1 MYVTELELIHVRNHR
16 HRTITFTPEII
27 VIHGPNGKGKTNILE
42 STYIATMGHSHRTSD
57 MKDVIS
63 WNEEEASIIVQF
75 MKADTPH
82 TLQIK
87 WGRKGKKI
95 IRLHDN
101 PLSQKELVG
110 TLNTVIFS
118 PEDLDLIK
126 GTPSLRR
133 RFLNME
139 ISQTSPQYYHQLT
152 MYQRAVQQRN
162 RILKEYNHTSKV
174 PVQDWDEQIA
184 TLGSQIIQ
192 KRLESL
198 KKLNQL
204 MDLMNRKLTNGKE
217 DLRLQYTQPYSEK
230 QLLVTKESLLQALQD
245 NLVDDRR
252 RLQTSVGPHR
262 DDIIFYSGPMD
273 LKRFGSQ
280 GQQRTAILS
289 VKLSEL
295 EYIKSEVGEYPIL
308 LLDDVLSEL
317 DQERRSNL
325 IKFIHKRIQT
335 IITTTDTTD
344 ILDLDKVQY
353 IDLMEEIPHGE

>member
-1 MYVTELELIHVRNHR
+1 MYMTELELIHVRNHS
-16 HRTITFTPEII
+16 HKQITFTPNII
-27 VIHGPNGKGKTNILE
+27 VIHGPNGRGKTNILE
-42 STYIATMGHSHRTSD
+42 SAYIATMGHSHRTSD
-57 MKDVIS
+57 MKDVIH
-63 WNEEEASIIVQF
+63 WNEDEASIIVHF
-75 MKADTPH
+75 MKAETPH

-87 WGRKGKKI
+87 WGRQGKKL

-118 PEDLDLIK
+118 PEDLELIK

-162 RILKEYNHTSKV
+162 RVLKEYSHKV
-174 PVQDWDEQIA
+174 HAPVQDWDEQIA
-184 TLGSQIIQ
+184 TLGAQIIQ

-217 DLRLQYTQPYSEK
+217 DLRLQYTQPYSEHT
-230 QLLVTKESLLQALQD
+230 LLVTKEALLSALQSH
-245 NLVDDRR
+245 LAEDRR
-252 RLQTSVGPHR
+252 RFQTSVGPHR

-317 DQERRSNL
+317 DQQRRQNL
-325 IKFIHKRIQT
+325 LKFIHKRVQT
-335 IITTTDTTD
+335 IITTTDTEETAG
-344 ILDLDKVQY
+344 LDNVQY
-353 IDLMEEIPHGE
+353 IDLGEEVL

>member
-1 MYVTELELIHVRNHR
+1 MYMTELELIHVRNHS
-16 HRTITFTPEII
+16 HKQITFTPNII
-27 VIHGPNGKGKTNILE
+27 VIHGPNGRGKTNILE
-42 STYIATMGHSHRTSD
+42 SAYIATMGHSHRTSD
-57 MKDVIS
+57 MKDVIH
-63 WNEEEASIIVQF
+63 WNEDEASIIVHF
-75 MKADTPH
+75 MKAETPH

-87 WGRKGKKI
+87 WGRQGKKL

-118 PEDLDLIK
+118 PEDLELIK

-162 RILKEYNHTSKV
+162 RVLKEYSHKAHA

-184 TLGSQIIQ
+184 TLGAQIIQ

-217 DLRLQYTQPYSEK
+217 DLRLQYTQPYSEHT
-230 QLLVTKESLLQALQD
+230 LLVTKEALLSALQSH
-245 NLVDDRR
+245 LAEDRR
-252 RLQTSVGPHR
+252 RFQTSVGPHR

-317 DQERRSNL
+317 DQERRQNL
-325 IKFIHKRIQT
+325 LKFIHKRVQT
-335 IITTTDTTD
+335 IITTTDIEETAG
-344 ILDLDKVQY
+344 LDNVQY
-353 IDLMEEIPHGE
+353 IDLSEEVL

>member
-1 MYVTELELIHVRNHR
+1 MYMTELELIHVRNHS
-16 HRTITFTPEII
+16 HKQITFTPNIV
-27 VIHGPNGKGKTNILE
+27 VIHGPNGRGKTNILE
-42 STYIATMGHSHRTSD
+42 SAYIATMGHSHRTSD
-57 MKDVIS
+57 MKDVIY
-63 WNEEEASIIVQF
+63 WNEDEASIIVHF
-75 MKADTPH
+75 MKAETPH

-87 WGRKGKKI
+87 WGRQGKKL

-118 PEDLDLIK
+118 PEDLELIK

-162 RILKEYNHTSKV
+162 RVLKEYSHKAYA

-184 TLGSQIIQ
+184 TLGAQIIQ

-217 DLRLQYTQPYSEK
+217 DLRLQYTQPYSEHT
-230 QLLVTKESLLQALQD
+230 LLVTKEALLSALQSH
-245 NLVDDRR
+245 LAEDRR
-252 RLQTSVGPHR
+252 RFQTSVGPHR

-317 DQERRSNL
+317 DQERRQNL
-325 IKFIHKRIQT
+325 LKFIHKRVQT
-335 IITTTDTTD
+335 IITTTDTEETAG
-344 ILDLDKVQY
+344 LDNVQY
-353 IDLMEEIPHGE
+353 IDLGEEVL

>member
-1 MYVTELELIHVRNHR
+1 MYMTELELIHVRNHS
-16 HRTITFTPEII
+16 HKQITFTPNII
-27 VIHGPNGKGKTNILE
+27 VIHGPNGRGKTNILE
-42 STYIATMGHSHRTSD
+42 SAYIATMGHSHRTSD
-57 MKDVIS
+57 MKDVIH
-63 WNEEEASIIVQF
+63 WNEDEASIIVHF
-75 MKADTPH
+75 MKAETPH

-87 WGRKGKKI
+87 WGRQGKKL

-118 PEDLDLIK
+118 PEDLELIK

-162 RILKEYNHTSKV
+162 RVLKEYSHKAHA

-184 TLGSQIIQ
+184 TLGAQIIQ

-217 DLRLQYTQPYSEK
+217 DLRLQYIQPYSEYT
-230 QLLVTKESLLQALQD
+230 LLVTKEALLSALQSH
-245 NLVDDRR
+245 LAEDRR
-252 RLQTSVGPHR
+252 RFQTSVGPHR

-317 DQERRSNL
+317 DQERRQNL
-325 IKFIHKRIQT
+325 LKFIHKRVQT
-335 IITTTDTTD
+335 IITTTDIEETAG
-344 ILDLDKVQY
+344 LDNVQY
-353 IDLMEEIPHGE
+353 IDLSEEVL

>member
-1 MYVTELELIHVRNHR
+1 MTELELIHVRNHR
-16 HRTITFTPEII
+16 HKQITFTPNII
-27 VIHGPNGKGKTNILE
+27 VIHGPNGRGKTNILE
-42 STYIATMGHSHRTSD
+42 SAYIATMGHSHRTSD
-57 MKDVIS
+57 MKDVIH
-63 WNEEEASIIVQF
+63 WNEDEASIIVHF
-75 MKADTPH
+75 MKAETPH

-87 WGRKGKKI
+87 WGRQGKKL

-118 PEDLDLIK
+118 PEDLELIK

-162 RILKEYNHTSKV
+162 RVLKEYSHKAHA

-184 TLGSQIIQ
+184 TLGAQIIQ

-217 DLRLQYTQPYSEK
+217 DLRLQYTQPYSEHT
-230 QLLVTKESLLQALQD
+230 LLVTKEALLSALQSH
-245 NLVDDRR
+245 LAEDRR
-252 RLQTSVGPHR
+252 RFQTSVGPHR

-317 DQERRSNL
+317 DQERRQNL
-325 IKFIHKRIQT
+325 LKFIHKRVQT
-335 IITTTDTTD
+335 IITTTDKEETAG
-344 ILDLDKVQY
+344 LDMVQY
-353 IDLMEEIPHGE
+353 VDLGEEVL

>member
-1 MYVTELELIHVRNHR
+1 MYMTELELIHVRNHS
-16 HRTITFTPEII
+16 HKQITFTPNII
-27 VIHGPNGKGKTNILE
+27 VIHGPNGRGKTNILE
-42 STYIATMGHSHRTSD
+42 SAYIATMGHSHRTSD
-57 MKDVIS
+57 MKDVIH
-63 WNEEEASIIVQF
+63 WNEDEASIIVHF
-75 MKADTPH
+75 MKAETPH

-87 WGRKGKKI
+87 WGRQGKKI

-118 PEDLDLIK
+118 PEDLELIK

-162 RILKEYNHTSKV
+162 RVLKEYSHKAHA

-184 TLGSQIIQ
+184 TLGARIIQ

-217 DLRLQYTQPYSEK
+217 DLRLQYTQPYSEHT
-230 QLLVTKESLLQALQD
+230 LLVTKEALLNVLQSH
-245 NLVDDRR
+245 LEEDRR
-252 RLQTSVGPHR
+252 RFQTSVGPHR

-317 DQERRSNL
+317 DQERRQNL
-325 IKFIHKRIQT
+325 LKFIHKRVQT
-335 IITTTDTTD
+335 IITTTDMEETAG
-344 ILDLDKVQY
+344 LDNVQY
-353 IDLMEEIPHGE
+353 IDLGEEVL

>member
-1 MYVTELELIHVRNHR
+1 MYMTELELIHVRNHS
-16 HRTITFTPEII
+16 HKQITFTPNII
-27 VIHGPNGKGKTNILE
+27 VIHGPNGRGKTNILE
-42 STYIATMGHSHRTSD
+42 SAYIATMGHSHRTSD
-57 MKDVIS
+57 MKDVIH
-63 WNEEEASIIVQF
+63 WNEDEASIIVHF
-75 MKADTPH
+75 MKAETPH

-87 WGRKGKKI
+87 WGRQGKKL

-118 PEDLDLIK
+118 PEDLELIK

-162 RILKEYNHTSKV
+162 RVLKEYSHKAHA

-184 TLGSQIIQ
+184 TVGAQIIQ

-217 DLRLQYTQPYSEK
+217 DLRLQYTQPYSEHT
-230 QLLVTKESLLQALQD
+230 LLVTKEALLSALQSH
-245 NLVDDRR
+245 LAEDRR
-252 RLQTSVGPHR
+252 RFQTSVGPHR

-317 DQERRSNL
+317 DQERRQNL
-325 IKFIHKRIQT
+325 LKFIHKRVQT
-335 IITTTDTTD
+335 IITTTDTEETAG
-344 ILDLDKVQY
+344 LDNVQY
-353 IDLMEEIPHGE
+353 IDLGEEVL

>member
-1 MYVTELELIHVRNHR
+1 MYMTELELIHVRNHS
-16 HRTITFTPEII
+16 HKQITFTPNII
-27 VIHGPNGKGKTNILE
+27 VIYGPNGRGKTNILE
-42 STYIATMGHSHRTSD
+42 SAYIATMGHSHRTSD
-57 MKDVIS
+57 MKDVIH
-63 WNEEEASIIVQF
+63 WNEDEASIIVHF
-75 MKADTPH
+75 MKAETPH

-87 WGRKGKKI
+87 WGRQGKKL

-118 PEDLDLIK
+118 PEDLELIK

-162 RILKEYNHTSKV
+162 RVLKEYSYKAYA

-184 TLGSQIIQ
+184 TLGAQIIQ

-217 DLRLQYTQPYSEK
+217 DLRLQYTQPYSEHT
-230 QLLVTKESLLQALQD
+230 LLVTKEALLSALQSH
-245 NLVDDRR
+245 LVEDRR
-252 RLQTSVGPHR
+252 RFQTSVGPHR

-317 DQERRSNL
+317 DQERRQNL
-325 IKFIHKRIQT
+325 LKFIHKRVQT
-335 IITTTDTTD
+335 IITTTDTEETAG
-344 ILDLDKVQY
+344 LDNVQY
-353 IDLMEEIPHGE
+353 IDLGEEVL

>member
-1 MYVTELELIHVRNHR
+1 MYMTELELIHVRNHS
-16 HRTITFTPEII
+16 HKQITFTPNII
-27 VIHGPNGKGKTNILE
+27 VIHGPNGRGKTNILE
-42 STYIATMGHSHRTSD
+42 SAYIATMGHSHRTSD
-57 MKDVIS
+57 MKDVIH
-63 WNEEEASIIVQF
+63 WNEDEASIIVHF
-75 MKADTPH
+75 MKAETPH

-87 WGRKGKKI
+87 WGRQGKKL

-118 PEDLDLIK
+118 PEDLELIK

-162 RILKEYNHTSKV
+162 RVLKEYSHKAYA

-184 TLGSQIIQ
+184 TLGAQIIQ

-217 DLRLQYTQPYSEK
+217 DLRLQYTQPYSEHT
-230 QLLVTKESLLQALQD
+230 LLVKKEALLSALQSH
-245 NLVDDRR
+245 LAEDRR
-252 RLQTSVGPHR
+252 RFQTSVGPHR

-317 DQERRSNL
+317 DQERRQNL
-325 IKFIHKRIQT
+325 LKFIHKRVQT
-335 IITTTDTTD
+335 IITTTDTEETAG
-344 ILDLDKVQY
+344 LDNVQY
-353 IDLMEEIPHGE
+353 IDLGEEVL

>member
-1 MYVTELELIHVRNHR
+1 MYMTELELIHVRNHS
-16 HRTITFTPEII
+16 HKQITFTPNII
-27 VIHGPNGKGKTNILE
+27 VIHGPNGRGKTNILE
-42 STYIATMGHSHRTSD
+42 SAYIATMGHSHRTSD
-57 MKDVIS
+57 MKDVIH
-63 WNEEEASIIVQF
+63 WNEDEASIIVYF
-75 MKADTPH
+75 MKAETPH

-87 WGRKGKKI
+87 WGRQGKKL

-118 PEDLDLIK
+118 PEDLELIK

-162 RILKEYNHTSKV
+162 RVLKEYSHKAHA

-184 TLGSQIIQ
+184 TLGAQIIQ

-217 DLRLQYTQPYSEK
+217 DLRLQYTQPYSEHT
-230 QLLVTKESLLQALQD
+230 LLVTKEALLSALQSH
-245 NLVDDRR
+245 LAEDRR
-252 RLQTSVGPHR
+252 RFQTSVGPHR

-317 DQERRSNL
+317 DQERRQNL
-325 IKFIHKRIQT
+325 LKFIHKRVQT
-335 IITTTDTTD
+335 IITTTDTEETAG
-344 ILDLDKVQY
+344 LDNVQY
-353 IDLMEEIPHGE
+353 IDLGEEVL

>member
-1 MYVTELELIHVRNHR
+1 MTELELIHVRNHS
-16 HRTITFTPEII
+16 HKQITFTPNII
-27 VIHGPNGKGKTNILE
+27 VIYGPNGRGKTNILE
-42 STYIATMGHSHRTSD
+42 SAYIATMGHSHRTSD
-57 MKDVIS
+57 MKDVIH
-63 WNEEEASIIVQF
+63 WNEDEASIIVHF
-75 MKADTPH
+75 MKAETPH

-87 WGRKGKKI
+87 WGRQGKKL

-118 PEDLDLIK
+118 PEDLELIK

-162 RILKEYNHTSKV
+162 RVLKEYSHKAHA

-184 TLGSQIIQ
+184 TLGAQIIQ

-217 DLRLQYTQPYSEK
+217 DLRLQYTQPYSEHT
-230 QLLVTKESLLQALQD
+230 LLVTKEALLSALQSH
-245 NLVDDRR
+245 LAEDRR
-252 RLQTSVGPHR
+252 RFQTSVGPHR

-317 DQERRSNL
+317 DQERRQNL
-325 IKFIHKRIQT
+325 LKFIHKRVQT
-335 IITTTDTTD
+335 IITTTDTEETAG
-344 ILDLDKVQY
+344 LDNVQY
-353 IDLMEEIPHGE
+353 IDLGEEVL

>member
-1 MYVTELELIHVRNHR
+1 MYMTELELIHVRNHS
-16 HRTITFTPEII
+16 HKQITFTPNII
-27 VIHGPNGKGKTNILE
+27 VIHGPNGRGKTNILE
-42 STYIATMGHSHRTSD
+42 SAYIATMGHSHRTSD
-57 MKDVIS
+57 MKDVIH
-63 WNEEEASIIVQF
+63 WNEDEASIIVHF
-75 MKADTPH
+75 MKAETPH

-87 WGRKGKKI
+87 WGRQGKKL

-118 PEDLDLIK
+118 PEDLELIK

-139 ISQTSPQYYHQLT
+139 ISQTSTQYYHQLT

-162 RILKEYNHTSKV
+162 RVLKEYSHKAHA

-184 TLGSQIIQ
+184 TLGAQIIQ

-217 DLRLQYTQPYSEK
+217 DLRLQYIQPYSEYT
-230 QLLVTKESLLQALQD
+230 LLVTKEALLSALQSH
-245 NLVDDRR
+245 LAEDRR
-252 RLQTSVGPHR
+252 RFQTSVGPHR

-317 DQERRSNL
+317 DQERRQNL
-325 IKFIHKRIQT
+325 LKFIHKRVQT
-335 IITTTDTTD
+335 IITTTDIEETAG
-344 ILDLDKVQY
+344 LDNVQY
-353 IDLMEEIPHGE
+353 IDLSEEVL

>member
-1 MYVTELELIHVRNHR
+1 MYMTELELIHVRNHS
-16 HRTITFTPEII
+16 HKQITFTPNII
-27 VIHGPNGKGKTNILE
+27 VIYGPNGRGKTNILE
-42 STYIATMGHSHRTSD
+42 SAYIATMGHSHRTSD
-57 MKDVIS
+57 MKDVIH
-63 WNEEEASIIVQF
+63 WNEDEASIIVHF
-75 MKADTPH
+75 MKAETPH

-87 WGRKGKKI
+87 WGRQGKKL

-118 PEDLDLIK
+118 PEDLELIK

-162 RILKEYNHTSKV
+162 RVLKEYSHKAHA

-184 TLGSQIIQ
+184 TLGAQIIQ
-192 KRLESL
+192 KRLVSL

-204 MDLMNRKLTNGKE
+204 MDLMNRKVTNGKE
-217 DLRLQYTQPYSEK
+217 DLRLQYTQPYSEHT
-230 QLLVTKESLLQALQD
+230 LLVTKEALLSALQSH
-245 NLVDDRR
+245 LAEDRR
-252 RLQTSVGPHR
+252 RFQTSVGPHR

-317 DQERRSNL
+317 DQERRQNL
-325 IKFIHKRIQT
+325 LKFIHKRVQT
-335 IITTTDTTD
+335 IITTTDTEETAG
-344 ILDLDKVQY
+344 LDNVQY
-353 IDLMEEIPHGE
+353 IDLGEEVL

>member
-1 MYVTELELIHVRNHR
+1 MYMTELELIHVRNHS
-16 HRTITFTPEII
+16 HKQITFTPNIV
-27 VIHGPNGKGKTNILE
+27 VIHGPNGRGKTNILE
-42 STYIATMGHSHRTSD
+42 SAYIATMGHSHRTSD
-57 MKDVIS
+57 MKDVIH
-63 WNEEEASIIVQF
+63 WNEDEASIIVHF
-75 MKADTPH
+75 MKAETPH

-87 WGRKGKKI
+87 WGRQGKKL

-118 PEDLDLIK
+118 PEDLELIK

-162 RILKEYNHTSKV
+162 RVLKEYSHKAHA

-184 TLGSQIIQ
+184 TLGAQIIQ

-217 DLRLQYTQPYSEK
+217 DLRLQYIQPYSEHT
-230 QLLVTKESLLQALQD
+230 LLVTKEALLNALQSH
-245 NLVDDRR
+245 LAEDRR
-252 RLQTSVGPHR
+252 RFQTSVGPHR

-317 DQERRSNL
+317 DQERRQNL
-325 IKFIHKRIQT
+325 LKFIHKRVQT
-335 IITTTDTTD
+335 IITTTDTEETAG
-344 ILDLDKVQY
+344 LDNVQY
-353 IDLMEEIPHGE
+353 IDLGEEVL

>member
-1 MYVTELELIHVRNHR
+1 MYMTELELIHVRNHS
-16 HRTITFTPEII
+16 HKQITFTPNII
-27 VIHGPNGKGKTNILE
+27 VIHGPNGRGKTNILE
-42 STYIATMGHSHRTSD
+42 SAYIATMGHSHRTSD
-57 MKDVIS
+57 MKDVIH
-63 WNEEEASIIVQF
+63 WNEDEASIIVHF
-75 MKADTPH
+75 MKAETPH

-87 WGRKGKKI
+87 WGRQWKKI

-118 PEDLDLIK
+118 PEDLELIK

-162 RILKEYNHTSKV
+162 RVLKEYSHKAHA

-184 TLGSQIIQ
+184 TLGARIIQ

-217 DLRLQYTQPYSEK
+217 DLRLQYTQPYSEHT
-230 QLLVTKESLLQALQD
+230 LLVTKEALLNALQSH
-245 NLVDDRR
+245 LEEDRR
-252 RLQTSVGPHR
+252 RFQTSVGPHR

-317 DQERRSNL
+317 DQERRQNL
-325 IKFIHKRIQT
+325 LKFIHKRVQT
-335 IITTTDTTD
+335 IITTTDTEETAG
-344 ILDLDKVQY
+344 LDNVQY
-353 IDLMEEIPHGE
+353 IDLGEEVL

>member
-1 MYVTELELIHVRNHR
+1 MYMTELELIHVRNHS
-16 HRTITFTPEII
+16 HKQITFTPNIV
-27 VIHGPNGKGKTNILE
+27 VIHGPNGRGKTNILE
-42 STYIATMGHSHRTSD
+42 SAYIATMGHSHRTSD
-57 MKDVIS
+57 MKDVIH
-63 WNEEEASIIVQF
+63 WNEDEASIIVHF
-75 MKADTPH
+75 MKAETPH

-87 WGRKGKKI
+87 WGRQGKKL

-118 PEDLDLIK
+118 PEDLELIK

-162 RILKEYNHTSKV
+162 RVLKEYSHKANV
-174 PVQDWDEQIA
+174 PVKDWDEQIA
-184 TLGSQIIQ
+184 TLGAQIIQ

-217 DLRLQYTQPYSEK
+217 DLRLQYTQPYSEHT
-230 QLLVTKESLLQALQD
+230 LLVTKEALLSALQSH
-245 NLVDDRR
+245 LAEDRR
-252 RLQTSVGPHR
+252 RFQTSVGPHR

-317 DQERRSNL
+317 DQERRQNL
-325 IKFIHKRIQT
+325 LKFIHKRVQT
-335 IITTTDTTD
+335 IITTTDTEETAG
-344 ILDLDKVQY
+344 LDNVQY
-353 IDLMEEIPHGE
+353 IDLGEEVL

>member
-1 MYVTELELIHVRNHR
+1 MYMTELELINVRNHS
-16 HRTITFTPEII
+16 HKQITFTPNII
-27 VIHGPNGKGKTNILE
+27 VIYGPNGRGKTNILE
-42 STYIATMGHSHRTSD
+42 SAYIATMGHSHRTSD
-57 MKDVIS
+57 MKDVIH
-63 WNEEEASIIVQF
+63 WNEDEASIIVHF
-75 MKADTPH
+75 MKAETPH

-87 WGRKGKKI
+87 WGRQGKKL

-101 PLSQKELVG
+101 PLSQKALVG

-118 PEDLDLIK
+118 PEDLELLT

-162 RILKEYNHTSKV
+162 RVLKEYSHKAHA

-184 TLGSQIIQ
+184 TLGAQIIQ

-217 DLRLQYTQPYSEK
+217 DLRLQYSQPYSEQ
-230 QLLVTKESLLQALQD
+230 QLLVTKEALLSALQSH
-245 NLVDDRR
+245 LAEDRR
-252 RLQTSVGPHR
+252 RFQTSVGPHR

-317 DQERRSNL
+317 DQERRQNL
-325 IKFIHKRIQT
+325 LKFIHKRVQT
-335 IITTTDTTD
+335 IITTTDTEETAG
-344 ILDLDKVQY
+344 LDNVQY
-353 IDLMEEIPHGE
+353 IDLGEEVL

>member
-1 MYVTELELIHVRNHR
+1 MYMTELELIHVRNHS
-16 HRTITFTPEII
+16 HKQITFTPNIV
-27 VIHGPNGKGKTNILE
+27 VIHGPNGRGKTNILE
-42 STYIATMGHSHRTSD
+42 SAYIATMGHSHRTSD
-57 MKDVIS
+57 MKDVIH
-63 WNEEEASIIVQF
+63 WNEDEASIIVHF
-75 MKADTPH
+75 MKAETPH

-87 WGRKGKKI
+87 WGRQGKKL

-118 PEDLDLIK
+118 PEDLELIK

-162 RILKEYNHTSKV
+162 RVLKEYSHKANA

-184 TLGSQIIQ
+184 TLGAQIIQ

-217 DLRLQYTQPYSEK
+217 DLRLQYTQPYSEHT
-230 QLLVTKESLLQALQD
+230 LLVTKEALLSALQSH
-245 NLVDDRR
+245 LAEDRR
-252 RLQTSVGPHR
+252 RFQTSVGPHR

-317 DQERRSNL
+317 DQERRQNL
-325 IKFIHKRIQT
+325 LKFIHKRVQT
-335 IITTTDTTD
+335 IITTTDTEETAG
-344 ILDLDKVQY
+344 LDNVQY
-353 IDLMEEIPHGE
+353 IDLGEEVL

>member
-1 MYVTELELIHVRNHR
+1 MYMTELELIHVRNHS
-16 HRTITFTPEII
+16 HKQITFTPNII
-27 VIHGPNGKGKTNILE
+27 VIHGPNGRGKTNILE
-42 STYIATMGHSHRTSD
+42 SAYIATMGHSHRTSD
-57 MKDVIS
+57 MKDVIH
-63 WNEEEASIIVQF
+63 WNEDEASIIVHF
-75 MKADTPH
+75 MKAETPH

-87 WGRKGKKI
+87 WGRQGKKL

-101 PLSQKELVG
+101 LLSQKELVG

-118 PEDLDLIK
+118 PEDLELIK

-162 RILKEYNHTSKV
+162 RVLKEYSHKAHA

-184 TLGSQIIQ
+184 TLGAQIIQ

-217 DLRLQYTQPYSEK
+217 DLRLQYTQPYSEHT
-230 QLLVTKESLLQALQD
+230 LLVTKEDLLSALQSH
-245 NLVDDRR
+245 LVEDRR
-252 RLQTSVGPHR
+252 RFQTSVGPHR

-317 DQERRSNL
+317 DQERRQNL
-325 IKFIHKRIQT
+325 LKFIHKRVQT
-335 IITTTDTTD
+335 IITTTDMEETAG
-344 ILDLDKVQY
+344 LDNVQY
-353 IDLMEEIPHGE
+353 IDLGEEVL

>member
-1 MYVTELELIHVRNHR
+1 MYMTELELIHVRNHS
-16 HRTITFTPEII
+16 HKQITFTPNII
-27 VIHGPNGKGKTNILE
+27 VIHGPNGRGKTNILE
-42 STYIATMGHSHRTSD
+42 SAYIATMGHSHRTSD
-57 MKDVIS
+57 MKDVIH
-63 WNEEEASIIVQF
+63 WNEDEASIIVHF
-75 MKADTPH
+75 MKAETPH

-87 WGRKGKKI
+87 WGRQGKKL

-101 PLSQKELVG
+101 LLSQKELVG

-118 PEDLDLIK
+118 PEDLELIK

-162 RILKEYNHTSKV
+162 RVLKEYSHKAHA

-184 TLGSQIIQ
+184 TLGAQIIQ

-217 DLRLQYTQPYSEK
+217 DLRLQYTQPYSEHT
-230 QLLVTKESLLQALQD
+230 LLVTKEALLSALQSH
-245 NLVDDRR
+245 LAEDRR
-252 RLQTSVGPHR
+252 RFQTSVGPHR

-317 DQERRSNL
+317 DQERRQNL
-325 IKFIHKRIQT
+325 LKFIHKRVQT
-335 IITTTDTTD
+335 IITTTDIEETAG
-344 ILDLDKVQY
+344 LDNVQY
-353 IDLMEEIPHGE
+353 IDLSEEVL

>member
-1 MYVTELELIHVRNHR
+1 MYMTELELIHVRNHS
-16 HRTITFTPEII
+16 HKQITFTPNII
-27 VIHGPNGKGKTNILE
+27 VIHGPNGRGKTNILE
-42 STYIATMGHSHRTSD
+42 SAYIATMGHSHRTSD
-57 MKDVIS
+57 MKDVIH
-63 WNEEEASIIVQF
+63 WNEDEASIIVHF
-75 MKADTPH
+75 MKAETPH

-87 WGRKGKKI
+87 WVRQGKKL

-118 PEDLDLIK
+118 PEDLELIK

-162 RILKEYNHTSKV
+162 RVLKEYSHKAHA

-184 TLGSQIIQ
+184 TLGAQIIQ

-217 DLRLQYTQPYSEK
+217 DLRLQYTQPYSEHT
-230 QLLVTKESLLQALQD
+230 LLVTKEALLSALQSH
-245 NLVDDRR
+245 LAEDRR
-252 RLQTSVGPHR
+252 RFQTSVGPHR

-317 DQERRSNL
+317 DQERRQNL
-325 IKFIHKRIQT
+325 LKFIHKRVQT
-335 IITTTDTTD
+335 IITTTDTEETAG
-344 ILDLDKVQY
+344 LDNVQY
-353 IDLMEEIPHGE
+353 IDLGEEVL

>member
-1 MYVTELELIHVRNHR
+1 MTELELIHVRNHS
-16 HRTITFTPEII
+16 HKQITFTPNII
-27 VIHGPNGKGKTNILE
+27 VIHGPNGRGKTNILE
-42 STYIATMGHSHRTSD
+42 SAYIATMGHSHRTSD
-57 MKDVIS
+57 MKDVIH
-63 WNEEEASIIVQF
+63 WNEDEASIIVHF
-75 MKADTPH
+75 MKAETPH

-87 WGRKGKKI
+87 WVRQGKKL
-95 IRLHDN
+95 IRLNDN

-118 PEDLDLIK
+118 PEDLELIK

-162 RILKEYNHTSKV
+162 RVLKEYSHKAHA

-184 TLGSQIIQ
+184 TLGAQIIQ

-217 DLRLQYTQPYSEK
+217 DLRLQYTQPYSEHT
-230 QLLVTKESLLQALQD
+230 LLVTKEALLSALQSH
-245 NLVDDRR
+245 LAEDRR
-252 RLQTSVGPHR
+252 RFQTSVGPHR

-317 DQERRSNL
+317 DQERRQNL
-325 IKFIHKRIQT
+325 LKFIHKRVQT
-335 IITTTDTTD
+335 IITTTDTEETAG
-344 ILDLDKVQY
+344 LDNVQY
-353 IDLMEEIPHGE
+353 IDLGEEVL

>member
-1 MYVTELELIHVRNHR
+1 MYMTELELIHVRNHS
-16 HRTITFTPEII
+16 HKQITFTPNII
-27 VIHGPNGKGKTNILE
+27 VIHGPNGRGKTNILE
-42 STYIATMGHSHRTSD
+42 SAYIATMGHSHRTSD
-57 MKDVIS
+57 MKDVIH
-63 WNEEEASIIVQF
+63 WNEDEASIIVHF
-75 MKADTPH
+75 MKAETPH

-87 WGRKGKKI
+87 WGRQGKKL

-118 PEDLDLIK
+118 PEDLELIK

-162 RILKEYNHTSKV
+162 LVLKEYSHKAHA
-174 PVQDWDEQIA
+174 PAQAWDEQSA
-184 TLGSQIIQ
+184 TLGAQIIQ

-217 DLRLQYTQPYSEK
+217 DLRLQYTQPYSEHT
-230 QLLVTKESLLQALQD
+230 LLVKKEALLSALQSH
-245 NLVDDRR
+245 LAEDRR
-252 RLQTSVGPHR
+252 RFQTSVGPHR

-317 DQERRSNL
+317 DQERRQNL
-325 IKFIHKRIQT
+325 LKFIHKRVQT
-335 IITTTDTTD
+335 IITTTDTEETAS
-344 ILDLDKVQY
+344 LDNVQY
-353 IDLMEEIPHGE
+353 IDLGEEVL

>member
-1 MYVTELELIHVRNHR
+1 MTELELIHVRNHS
-16 HRTITFTPEII
+16 HKQITFTPNII
-27 VIHGPNGKGKTNILE
+27 VIHGPNGRGKTNILE
-42 STYIATMGHSHRTSD
+42 SAYIATMGHSHRTSD
-57 MKDVIS
+57 MKDVIH
-63 WNEEEASIIVQF
+63 WNEDEASIIVHF
-75 MKADTPH
+75 MKAETPH

-87 WGRKGKKI
+87 WGRQGKKL

-118 PEDLDLIK
+118 PEDLELIK

-162 RILKEYNHTSKV
+162 RVLKEYSHKAHA

-184 TLGSQIIQ
+184 TLGAQIIQ

-217 DLRLQYTQPYSEK
+217 DLRLQYTQPYSEHT
-230 QLLVTKESLLQALQD
+230 LLVTKEALLSALQSH
-245 NLVDDRR
+245 LVEDRR
-252 RLQTSVGPHR
+252 RFQTSVGPHR

-317 DQERRSNL
+317 DQERRQNL
-325 IKFIHKRIQT
+325 LKFIHKRVQT
-335 IITTTDTTD
+335 IITTTDTEETAG
-344 ILDLDKVQY
+344 LDNVQY
-353 IDLMEEIPHGE
+353 IDLGEEVL

>member
-1 MYVTELELIHVRNHR
+1 MYMTELELIHVRNHS
-16 HRTITFTPEII
+16 HKQITFTPNII
-27 VIHGPNGKGKTNILE
+27 VIHGPNGRGKTNILE
-42 STYIATMGHSHRTSD
+42 SAYIATMGHSHRTSD
-57 MKDVIS
+57 MKDVIH
-63 WNEEEASIIVQF
+63 WNEDEASIIVHF
-75 MKADTPH
+75 MKAETPH

-87 WGRKGKKI
+87 WGRQGKKL

-118 PEDLDLIK
+118 PEDLELIK

-152 MYQRAVQQRN
+152 MYQRSVQQRN
-162 RILKEYNHTSKV
+162 RVLKEYSHKAHA

-184 TLGSQIIQ
+184 TLGAQIIQ

-217 DLRLQYTQPYSEK
+217 DLRLQYTQPYSEHT
-230 QLLVTKESLLQALQD
+230 LLVTKEALLSALQSH
-245 NLVDDRR
+245 LAEDRR
-252 RLQTSVGPHR
+252 RFQTSVGPHR

-317 DQERRSNL
+317 DQERRQNL
-325 IKFIHKRIQT
+325 LKFIHKRVQT
-335 IITTTDTTD
+335 IITTTDIEETAG
-344 ILDLDKVQY
+344 LDNVQY
-353 IDLMEEIPHGE
+353 IDLSEEVL

>member
-1 MYVTELELIHVRNHR
+1 MTELELIHVRNHR
-16 HRTITFTPEII
+16 HKQITFTPNII
-27 VIHGPNGKGKTNILE
+27 VIHGPNGRGKTNILE
-42 STYIATMGHSHRTSD
+42 SAYIATMGHSHRTSD
-57 MKDVIS
+57 MKDVIH
-63 WNEEEASIIVQF
+63 WNEDEASIIVHF
-75 MKADTPH
+75 MKAETPH

-87 WGRKGKKI
+87 WGRQGKKL

-118 PEDLDLIK
+118 PEDLELIK

-162 RILKEYNHTSKV
+162 RVLKEYSHKAHA
-174 PVQDWDEQIA
+174 PVEDWDEQIA
-184 TLGSQIIQ
+184 TLGAQIIQ

-217 DLRLQYTQPYSEK
+217 DLRLQYTQPYSEHT
-230 QLLVTKESLLQALQD
+230 LLVTKEALLSALQSH
-245 NLVDDRR
+245 LAEDRR
-252 RLQTSVGPHR
+252 RFQTSVGPHR

-317 DQERRSNL
+317 DQERRQNL
-325 IKFIHKRIQT
+325 LKFIHKRVQT
-335 IITTTDTTD
+335 IITTTDKEETAG
-344 ILDLDKVQY
+344 LDMVQY
-353 IDLMEEIPHGE
+353 VDLGEEVL

>member
-1 MYVTELELIHVRNHR
+1 MYMTELELIHVRNHS
-16 HRTITFTPEII
+16 HKQITFTTNIV
-27 VIHGPNGKGKTNILE
+27 VIHGPNGRGKTNILE
-42 STYIATMGHSHRTSD
+42 SAYIATMGHSHRTSD
-57 MKDVIS
+57 MKDVIY
-63 WNEEEASIIVQF
+63 WNEDEASIIVHF
-75 MKADTPH
+75 MKAETPH

-87 WGRKGKKI
+87 WGRQGKKL

-118 PEDLDLIK
+118 PEDLELIK

-162 RILKEYNHTSKV
+162 RVLKEYSHKAYA

-184 TLGSQIIQ
+184 TLGAQIIQ

-217 DLRLQYTQPYSEK
+217 DLRLQYTQPYSEHT
-230 QLLVTKESLLQALQD
+230 LLVTKEALLSALQSH
-245 NLVDDRR
+245 LAEDRR
-252 RLQTSVGPHR
+252 RFQTSVGPHR

-317 DQERRSNL
+317 DQERRQNL
-325 IKFIHKRIQT
+325 LKFIHKRVQT
-335 IITTTDTTD
+335 IITTTDTEETAG
-344 ILDLDKVQY
+344 LDNVQY
-353 IDLMEEIPHGE
+353 IDLGEEVL

>member
-1 MYVTELELIHVRNHR
+1 MYMTELELIHVRNHS
-16 HRTITFTPEII
+16 HKQITFTPNII
-27 VIHGPNGKGKTNILE
+27 VIHGPNGRGKTNILE
-42 STYIATMGHSHRTSD
+42 SAYIATMGHSHRTSD
-57 MKDVIS
+57 MKDVIH
-63 WNEEEASIIVQF
+63 WNEDEASIIVHF
-75 MKADTPH
+75 MKAETPH

-87 WGRKGKKI
+87 WGRQGKKL

-118 PEDLDLIK
+118 PEDLELIK

-139 ISQTSPQYYHQLT
+139 ISQTSPQSYHQLT

-162 RILKEYNHTSKV
+162 RVLKEYSHKAHA

-184 TLGSQIIQ
+184 TLGAQIIQ

-217 DLRLQYTQPYSEK
+217 DLRLQYTQPYSEHT
-230 QLLVTKESLLQALQD
+230 LLVTKEALLSALQSH
-245 NLVDDRR
+245 LAEDRR
-252 RLQTSVGPHR
+252 RFQTSVGPHR

-317 DQERRSNL
+317 DQERRQNL
-325 IKFIHKRIQT
+325 LKFIHKRVQT
-335 IITTTDTTD
+335 IITTTDTEETAG
-344 ILDLDKVQY
+344 LDNVQY
-353 IDLMEEIPHGE
+353 IDLGEEVL

>member
-1 MYVTELELIHVRNHR
+1 VYMTELELIHVRNHS
-16 HRTITFTPEII
+16 HKQITFTPNII
-27 VIHGPNGKGKTNILE
+27 VIHGPNGRGKTNILE
-42 STYIATMGHSHRTSD
+42 SAYIATMGHSHRTSD
-57 MKDVIS
+57 MKDVIH
-63 WNEEEASIIVQF
+63 WNEDEASIIVHF
-75 MKADTPH
+75 MKAETPH

-87 WGRKGKKI
+87 WGRQGKKL

-118 PEDLDLIK
+118 PEDLELIK

-162 RILKEYNHTSKV
+162 RVLKEYSHKAHA

-184 TLGSQIIQ
+184 TLGAQIIQ

-217 DLRLQYTQPYSEK
+217 DLRLQYIQPYSEYT
-230 QLLVTKESLLQALQD
+230 LLVTKEALLSALQSH
-245 NLVDDRR
+245 LAEDRR
-252 RLQTSVGPHR
+252 RFQTSVGPHR

-317 DQERRSNL
+317 DQERRQNL
-325 IKFIHKRIQT
+325 LKFIHKRVQT
-335 IITTTDTTD
+335 IITTTDIEETAG
-344 ILDLDKVQY
+344 LDNVQY
-353 IDLMEEIPHGE
+353 IDLSEEVL

>member
-1 MYVTELELIHVRNHR
+1 MYMTELELIHVRNHS
-16 HRTITFTPEII
+16 HKQITFTPNIV
-27 VIHGPNGKGKTNILE
+27 VIHGPNGRGKTNILE
-42 STYIATMGHSHRTSD
+42 SAYIATMGHSHRTSD
-57 MKDVIS
+57 MKDVIY
-63 WNEEEASIIVQF
+63 WNEDEASIIVHF
-75 MKADTPH
+75 MKAETPH

-87 WGRKGKKI
+87 WGRQGKKL

-118 PEDLDLIK
+118 PEDLELIK

-162 RILKEYNHTSKV
+162 RVLKEYSHKAYA

-184 TLGSQIIQ
+184 TLGAQIIQ

-217 DLRLQYTQPYSEK
+217 DLRLQYTQPYSEHT
-230 QLLVTKESLLQALQD
+230 LLVKKEALLSALQSH
-245 NLVDDRR
+245 LAEDRR
-252 RLQTSVGPHR
+252 RFQTSVGPHR

-317 DQERRSNL
+317 DQERRQNL
-325 IKFIHKRIQT
+325 LKFIHKRVQT
-335 IITTTDTTD
+335 IITTTDTEETAG
-344 ILDLDKVQY
+344 LDNVQY
-353 IDLMEEIPHGE
+353 IDLGEEVL

>member
-1 MYVTELELIHVRNHR
+1 MYMTELELIHVRNHS
-16 HRTITFTPEII
+16 HKQITFTPNII
-27 VIHGPNGKGKTNILE
+27 VIHGPNGRGKTNILE
-42 STYIATMGHSHRTSD
+42 SAYIATMGHSHRTSD
-57 MKDVIS
+57 MKDVIH
-63 WNEEEASIIVQF
+63 WNEDEASIVVHF
-75 MKADTPH
+75 MKAETPH

-87 WGRKGKKI
+87 WGRQGKKL

-118 PEDLDLIK
+118 PEDLELIK

-162 RILKEYNHTSKV
+162 RVLKEYSHKANV
-174 PVQDWDEQIA
+174 PVKDWDEQIA
-184 TLGSQIIQ
+184 TLGAQIIQ

-217 DLRLQYTQPYSEK
+217 DLRLQYTQPYSEHT
-230 QLLVTKESLLQALQD
+230 LLVTKEALLSALQSH
-245 NLVDDRR
+245 LAEDRR
-252 RLQTSVGPHR
+252 RFQTSVGPHR

-317 DQERRSNL
+317 DQERRQNL
-325 IKFIHKRIQT
+325 LKFIHKRVQT
-335 IITTTDTTD
+335 IITTTDTEETAG
-344 ILDLDKVQY
+344 LDNVQY
-353 IDLMEEIPHGE
+353 IDLGEEVL

>member
-1 MYVTELELIHVRNHR
+1 MYMTELELIHVRNHS
-16 HRTITFTPEII
+16 HKQITFTPNIV
-27 VIHGPNGKGKTNILE
+27 VIHGPNGRGKTNILE
-42 STYIATMGHSHRTSD
+42 SAYIVTMGHSHRTSD
-57 MKDVIS
+57 MKDVIY
-63 WNEEEASIIVQF
+63 WNEDEASIIVHF
-75 MKADTPH
+75 MKAETPH

-87 WGRKGKKI
+87 WGRQGKKL

-118 PEDLDLIK
+118 PEDLELIK

-162 RILKEYNHTSKV
+162 RVLKEYSHKAHA

-184 TLGSQIIQ
+184 TLGAQIIQ

-217 DLRLQYTQPYSEK
+217 DLRLQYTQPYSEHT
-230 QLLVTKESLLQALQD
+230 LLVTKEALLSALQSH
-245 NLVDDRR
+245 LAEDRR
-252 RLQTSVGPHR
+252 RFQTSVGPHR

-317 DQERRSNL
+317 DQERRQNL
-325 IKFIHKRIQT
+325 LKFIHKRVQT
-335 IITTTDTTD
+335 IITTTDTEETAG
-344 ILDLDKVQY
+344 LDNVQY
-353 IDLMEEIPHGE
+353 IDLGEEVL

>member
-1 MYVTELELIHVRNHR
+1 MYMTELELIHVRNHR
-16 HRTITFTPEII
+16 HKQITFTPNII
-27 VIHGPNGKGKTNILE
+27 VIHGPNGRGKTNILE
-42 STYIATMGHSHRTSD
+42 SAYIATMGHSHRTSD
-57 MKDVIS
+57 MKDVIH
-63 WNEEEASIIVQF
+63 WNEDEASIIVHF
-75 MKADTPH
+75 MKAETPH

-87 WGRKGKKI
+87 WGRQGKKL

-118 PEDLDLIK
+118 PEDLELIK

-162 RILKEYNHTSKV
+162 RVLKEYSHKAHA
-174 PVQDWDEQIA
+174 PVEDWDEQIA
-184 TLGSQIIQ
+184 TLGAQIIQ

-217 DLRLQYTQPYSEK
+217 DLRLQYTQPYSEHT
-230 QLLVTKESLLQALQD
+230 LLVTKEDLLSALQSH
-245 NLVDDRR
+245 LVEDRR
-252 RLQTSVGPHR
+252 RFQTSVGPHR

-317 DQERRSNL
+317 DQERRQNL
-325 IKFIHKRIQT
+325 LKFIHKRVQT
-335 IITTTDTTD
+335 IITTTDMEETAG
-344 ILDLDKVQY
+344 LDNVQY
-353 IDLMEEIPHGE
+353 IDLGEEVL

>member
-1 MYVTELELIHVRNHR
+1 MTELELIHVRNHS
-16 HRTITFTPEII
+16 HKQITFTPNII
-27 VIHGPNGKGKTNILE
+27 VIHGPNGRGKTNILE
-42 STYIATMGHSHRTSD
+42 SAYIATMGHSHRTSD
-57 MKDVIS
+57 MKDVIH
-63 WNEEEASIIVQF
+63 WNEDEASIIVHF
-75 MKADTPH
+75 MKAETPH

-87 WGRKGKKI
+87 WGRQGKKL

-118 PEDLDLIK
+118 PEDLELIK

-162 RILKEYNHTSKV
+162 RVLKEYSHKAHA

-184 TLGSQIIQ
+184 TLGAQIIQ

-217 DLRLQYTQPYSEK
+217 DLRLQYIQPYSEYT
-230 QLLVTKESLLQALQD
+230 LLVTKEALLSALQSH
-245 NLVDDRR
+245 LAEDRR
-252 RLQTSVGPHR
+252 RFQTSVGPHR

-317 DQERRSNL
+317 DQERRQNL
-325 IKFIHKRIQT
+325 LKFIHKRVQT
-335 IITTTDTTD
+335 IITTTDIEETAG
-344 ILDLDKVQY
+344 LDNVQY
-353 IDLMEEIPHGE
+353 IDLSEEVL

>member
-1 MYVTELELIHVRNHR
+1 MYMTELELIHVRNHS
-16 HRTITFTPEII
+16 HKQITFTPNII
-27 VIHGPNGKGKTNILE
+27 VIHGPNGRGKTNILE
-42 STYIATMGHSHRTSD
+42 SAYIATMGHSHRTSD
-57 MKDVIS
+57 MKDVIH
-63 WNEEEASIIVQF
+63 WNEDEASIIVHF
-75 MKADTPH
+75 MKAETPH

-87 WGRKGKKI
+87 WGRQGKKL

-118 PEDLDLIK
+118 PEDLELIK

-152 MYQRAVQQRN
+152 MYQRSVQQRN
-162 RILKEYNHTSKV
+162 LVLKEYSHKAHA

-184 TLGSQIIQ
+184 TLGAQIIQ

-217 DLRLQYTQPYSEK
+217 DLRLQYTQPYSEHT
-230 QLLVTKESLLQALQD
+230 LLVTKEALLSALQSH
-245 NLVDDRR
+245 LAEDRR
-252 RLQTSVGPHR
+252 RFQTSVGPHR

-317 DQERRSNL
+317 DQERRQNL
-325 IKFIHKRIQT
+325 LKFIHKRVQT
-335 IITTTDTTD
+335 IITTTDTEETAG
-344 ILDLDKVQY
+344 LDNVQY
-353 IDLMEEIPHGE
+353 IDLGEEVL

>member
-1 MYVTELELIHVRNHR
+1 MYMTELELIHVRNHS
-16 HRTITFTPEII
+16 HKQITFTPNII
-27 VIHGPNGKGKTNILE
+27 VIHGPNGRGKTNILE
-42 STYIATMGHSHRTSD
+42 SAYIATMGHSHRTSD
-57 MKDVIS
+57 MKDVIH
-63 WNEEEASIIVQF
+63 WNEDEASIIVHF
-75 MKADTPH
+75 MKAETPH

-87 WGRKGKKI
+87 WGRQGKKL

-118 PEDLDLIK
+118 PEDLELIK

-162 RILKEYNHTSKV
+162 RVLKEYSHKAHA

-184 TLGSQIIQ
+184 TLGAQIIQ

-217 DLRLQYTQPYSEK
+217 DLRLQYTQPYSEYT
-230 QLLVTKESLLQALQD
+230 LLVTKEALLSALQSH
-245 NLVDDRR
+245 LAEDRR
-252 RLQTSVGPHR
+252 RFQTSVGPHR

-317 DQERRSNL
+317 DQERRQNL
-325 IKFIHKRIQT
+325 LKFIHKRVQT
-335 IITTTDTTD
+335 IITTTDIEETAG
-344 ILDLDKVQY
+344 LDNVQY
-353 IDLMEEIPHGE
+353 IDLSEEVL

>member
-1 MYVTELELIHVRNHR
+1 MTELELIHVRNHS
-16 HRTITFTPEII
+16 HKQITFTPNII
-27 VIHGPNGKGKTNILE
+27 VIHGPNGRGKTNILE
-42 STYIATMGHSHRTSD
+42 SAYIATMGHSHRTSD
-57 MKDVIS
+57 MKDVIH
-63 WNEEEASIIVQF
+63 WNEDEASIIVHF
-75 MKADTPH
+75 MKAETPH

-87 WGRKGKKI
+87 WGRQGKKL

-118 PEDLDLIK
+118 PEDLELIK

-162 RILKEYNHTSKV
+162 RVLKEYSHKAHA

-184 TLGSQIIQ
+184 TLGAQIIQ

-217 DLRLQYTQPYSEK
+217 DLRLQYTQPYSEHT
-230 QLLVTKESLLQALQD
+230 LLVTKEALLSALQSH
-245 NLVDDRR
+245 LAEDRR
-252 RLQTSVGPHR
+252 RFQTSVGPHR
-262 DDIIFYSGPMD
+262 DDIIFYSGLMD

-317 DQERRSNL
+317 DQERRQNL
-325 IKFIHKRIQT
+325 LKFIHKRVQT
-335 IITTTDTTD
+335 IITTTDMEETAG
-344 ILDLDKVQY
+344 LDNVQY
-353 IDLMEEIPHGE
+353 IDLGEEVL

>member
-1 MYVTELELIHVRNHR
+1 MYMTELELIHVRNHS
-16 HRTITFTPEII
+16 HKQITFTPNII
-27 VIHGPNGKGKTNILE
+27 VIHGPNGRGKTNILE
-42 STYIATMGHSHRTSD
+42 SAYIATMGNSHRTSD
-57 MKDVIS
+57 MKDVIH
-63 WNEEEASIIVQF
+63 WNEDEASIIVHF
-75 MKADTPH
+75 MKAETPH
-82 TLQIK
+82 TLQVK
-87 WGRKGKKI
+87 WGRQGKKL

-118 PEDLDLIK
+118 PEDLELIK

-162 RILKEYNHTSKV
+162 RVLKEYSHKAHA

-184 TLGSQIIQ
+184 TLGAQIIQ

-217 DLRLQYTQPYSEK
+217 DLRLQYTQPYSEHT
-230 QLLVTKESLLQALQD
+230 LLVTKEALLSALQSH
-245 NLVDDRR
+245 LAEDRR
-252 RLQTSVGPHR
+252 RFQTSVGPHR

-317 DQERRSNL
+317 DQERRQNL
-325 IKFIHKRIQT
+325 LKFIHKRVQT
-335 IITTTDTTD
+335 IITTTDIEETAG
-344 ILDLDKVQY
+344 LDNVQY
-353 IDLMEEIPHGE
+353 IDLSEEVL

>member
-1 MYVTELELIHVRNHR
+1 MYMTELELIHVRNHS
-16 HRTITFTPEII
+16 HKQITFTPNII
-27 VIHGPNGKGKTNILE
+27 VIHGPNGRGKTNILE
-42 STYIATMGHSHRTSD
+42 SAYIATMGHSHRTSD
-57 MKDVIS
+57 MKDVIH
-63 WNEEEASIIVQF
+63 WNEDEASIIVHF
-75 MKADTPH
+75 MKAETPH

-87 WGRKGKKI
+87 WGRQGKKL

-118 PEDLDLIK
+118 PEDLELIK

-139 ISQTSPQYYHQLT
+139 ISQTRPQYYHQLT

-162 RILKEYNHTSKV
+162 RVLKEYSHKAHA

-184 TLGSQIIQ
+184 TLGAQIIQ

-217 DLRLQYTQPYSEK
+217 DLRLQYIQPYSEYT
-230 QLLVTKESLLQALQD
+230 LLVTKEALLSALQSH
-245 NLVDDRR
+245 LAEDRR
-252 RLQTSVGPHR
+252 RFQTSVGPHR

-317 DQERRSNL
+317 DQERRQNL
-325 IKFIHKRIQT
+325 LKFIHKRVQT
-335 IITTTDTTD
+335 IITTTDIEETAG
-344 ILDLDKVQY
+344 LDNVQY
-353 IDLMEEIPHGE
+353 IDLSEEVL